1 MFLAAL
7 IMATALVISSVA
19 IYYSVAGLVAIF
31 ASAAIPI
38 MIMGGALEVG
48 KLVTA
53 VWLHKYWHTAKWWLK
68 TYLSMAVVVL
78 MLISSMGIFGF
89 LSKAHIEQTSIAKQN
104 LAQIEQINAE
114 IQNQQTVIADV
125 EQRINDIETQTVT
138 ADQRIQ
144 QQIDTEQQRIDTAYA
159 RVQPQI
165 DRQEQIIQR
174 QEQLTTERA
183 SVFQEQLDELNK
195 KIQNLNAALAN
206 NDVRTA
212 QTIAGTE
219 PDGDFGPGTVRAI
232 ERFRNNTQN
241 QINELQNQILQIT
254 SAPDPVAD
262 AARAEIV
269 RLRERADS
277 IIDDS
282 NQLISRL
289 RSQLGTTNQSAI
301 DEQVAEQ
308 RMVITQ
314 ANETIQQ
321 LSEKK
326 FELETKYR
334 GLEAEV
340 GPIKYIADFLYNDQ
354 PDGELLEKAVRW
366 VIVVIIFVFDPLA
379 VLLLIAS
386 QYTFEI
392 ERKKSI
398 ARRPGR
404 KKKEESTQV
413 IRVNDQKKN
422 LTKQQPKS
430 PRKKRNVKPK
440 APVILD
446 DVKNDELDRTS
457 NDEKRDTEGSDLGE
471 METVVSVENTDNTDT
486 TPVEKISPEKL
497 PTEGKN
503 DIQGF
508 VNSYTKLESSSEK
521 DDVYPDSPR
530 LEEYNQ
536 RDMLP
541 SAEPDKTAWKK
552 DHPDETLKHYKT
564 LFLRGEIDTLPWEG
578 YSNSKTYEPAY
589 KQNGEQS
596 DKTLFNRLKR
606 DNPQ

>member
-31 ASAAIPI
+31 ASAAVPI

-53 VWLHKYWHTAKWWLK
+53 VWLHKYWNTAKWWLK

-104 LAQIEQINAE
+104 LAQIEQIDAE
-114 IQNQQTVIADV
+114 ILNQQNIILST
-125 EQRINDIETQTVT
+125 EQRIQDIELQSSE

-174 QEQLTTERA
+174 QEQLAIERA

-195 KIQNLNAALAN
+195 KLQNLNTALAN
-206 NDVRTA
+206 NDVRSA
-212 QTIAGTE
+212 QTISGTE

-232 ERFRNNTQN
+232 ERFRNTTQA
-241 QINELQNQILQIT
+241 QISELQDQILQIR
-254 SAPDPVAD
+254 SAPEPIAD
-262 AARAEIV
+262 AARAEIT

-277 IIDDS
+277 VIDDS

-289 RSQLGTTNQSAI
+289 RAQLGKVDQDAI
-301 DEQVAEQ
+301 DAQIAEQ
-308 RMVITQ
+308 RVFITQ
-314 ANETIQQ
+314 ANDNIQQ
-321 LSEKK
+321 LNQTK

-340 GPIKYIADFLYNDQ
+340 GPIKYIAEFIYNDQ
-354 PDGELLEKAVRW
+354 PDGEILEKAVRW

-386 QYTFEI
+386 QYTFEM
-392 ERKKSI
+392 ERQKAIAKK
-398 ARRPGR
+398 PGR
-404 KKKEESTQV
+404 KPKSVSEKPIIVS
-413 IRVNDQKKN
+413 DQKKN
-422 LTKQQPKS
+422 LTKKQPKS
-430 PRKKRNVKPK
+430 PRKKNAKSKTSVMSVNT
-440 APVILD
+440 A
-446 DVKNDELDRTS
+446 NDELDRTPD
-457 NDEKRDTEGSDLGE
+457 NEKRSPTSGDMGQ
-471 METVVSVENTDNTDT
+471 MEAMVPVQDNNNS
-486 TPVEKISPEKL
+486 PVPSTEKISEKEL
-497 PTEGKN
+497 HTEDEIG
-503 DIQGF
+503 IQKS
-508 VNSYTKLESSSEK
+508 VNSYASGE
-521 DDVYPDSPR
+521 DDEIDEEYQDSPR
-530 LEEYNQ
+530 LDEYNQ
-536 RDMLP
+536 RNSLP
-541 SAEPDKTAWKK
+541 QSEPDKTAWKK

-564 LFLRGEIDTLPWEG
+564 LFLRGEIEQLPWEG
-578 YSNSKTYEPAY
+578 YASGKNSEPAY
-589 KQNGEQS
+589 RQNGEQS
-596 DKTLFNRLKR
+596 ESTLFNRIKR
-606 DNPQ
+606 NS